1 MGSYNIKNILKN
13 FYYKPQISFIKT
25 KFKLLKKKKVLVI
38 GSGPSAELKNYI
50 LKDYVVIC
58 CNGSANVLK
67 ENNQNI
73 TPYLTIIDNELIDH
87 TITYEKDVRSI
98 ITKNKLLKN
107 LNLGNLIS
115 VQSNHSKHMNPN
127 ILEANFK
134 SFTYIN
140 KNFRRTLLNNLLN
153 TNFIEN
159 DNDSLVS
166 TGIFSICLG
175 FLFGASEVEF
185 TGFSLWDNEQY
196 YSFNKNFVRNITSS
210 TATSKNESISSKKLT
225 RNHSLADSLCI
236 ALLKVKKFKV
246 YTKDKDFLP
255 LMTNWGTI

>member
-98 ITKNKLLKN
+98 
-107 LNLGNLIS
+107 
-115 VQSNHSKHMNPN
+115 
-127 ILEANFK
+127 
-134 SFTYIN
+134 
-140 KNFRRTLLNNLLN
+140 
-153 TNFIEN
+153 
-159 DNDSLVS
+159 
-166 TGIFSICLG
+166 
-175 FLFGASEVEF
+175 
-185 TGFSLWDNEQY
+185 
-196 YSFNKNFVRNITSS
+196 
-210 TATSKNESISSKKLT
+210 
-225 RNHSLADSLCI
+225 
-236 ALLKVKKFKV
+236 
-246 YTKDKDFLP
+246 
-255 LMTNWGTI
+255 